1 MSRAATM
8 ALVTIDEAERERRRG
23 AVDAARAS
31 TALEGRT
38 ASDEAHADQE
48 AYVRGDIEVD
58 ELLERV
64 GRFR

>member
-1 MSRAATM
+1 M
-8 ALVTIDEAERERRRG
+8 ALVTIDEAERERRRR

-48 AYVRGDIEVD
+48 AYVRGDIGVD
-58 ELLERV
+58 ELQERV
-64 GRFR
+64 GRHC